1 MTFLR
6 QYYNLSELS
15 FAMNLVFGGIVA
27 FLPNR
32 FAKYFII
39 LLVFWTI
46 STIVEMFQKFTM
58 SLLFHTLILVFIIFF
73 YFFFKTPL
81 FSKFLNRPLY
91 LFHPDQGPHY
101 TSILQRPLDKPVVL
115 FLDNDSSKFVGAK
128 RLGIQTL
135 GISQTVRNPLL
146 RGKTG
151 SLTYSTQYKKR
162 YPQQF
167 QQQFQQTEQTLPSV
181 GISKNDIE
189 YVKEWVHEHHDQRK
203 ILLLDWDRT
212 ISIKEGFSIV
222 EDKIPPR
229 VPGNNNIEKYTK
241 FILGGPER
249 YQYMKEF
256 FIDLH
261 ENGVEIFILTNNGYC
276 QKDNSDPK
284 EKMLFELYLKIIQ
297 CVDPMMDRDHVLCSG
312 DTPYK
317 GPLSNKMNFLK
328 TKLPDLIYQQTQ
340 QKI

>member
-15 FAMNLVFGGIVA
+15 FAMNLVFLGIVA
-27 FLPNR
+27 FLPSR

-46 STIVEMFQKFTM
+46 TTIVEMFQKFTI
-58 SLLFHTLILVFIIFF
+58 SLLFHTLILIFIIFI

-91 LFHPDQGPHY
+91 IFYPEQGPHY
-101 TSILQRPLDKPVVL
+101 TRTLQRPIDKSVVL

-128 RLGIQTL
+128 RLGIQTFS
-135 GISQTVRNPLL
+135 IPETERNPLL
-146 RGKTG
+146 KGKTD
-151 SLTYSTQYKKR
+151 SLAYSTQYKKR

-167 QQQFQQTEQTLPSV
+167 QRQFQRKERFLPNV

-189 YVKEWVHEHHDQRK
+189 YVKEWVHEHHDRKK

-212 ISIKEGFSIV
+212 ITVKEGFSIL
-222 EDKIPPR
+222 ENKNPPR
-229 VPGNNNIEKYTK
+229 VRGNNIEKYTK
-241 FILGGPER
+241 FLLGGPER

-256 FIDLH
+256 FRDMH
-261 ENGVEIFILTNNGYC
+261 KNGVEIFILTNNDYC
-276 QKDNSDPK
+276 QKDNPIPQ
-284 EKMLFELYLKIIQ
+284 EQYLFELYLKIIQ
-297 CVDPMMDRDHVLCSG
+297 CVDPLIDRDHVLCSG
-312 DTPYK
+312 DTPPK

-328 TKLPDLIYQQTQ
+328 TEIPQLIYQQTQ